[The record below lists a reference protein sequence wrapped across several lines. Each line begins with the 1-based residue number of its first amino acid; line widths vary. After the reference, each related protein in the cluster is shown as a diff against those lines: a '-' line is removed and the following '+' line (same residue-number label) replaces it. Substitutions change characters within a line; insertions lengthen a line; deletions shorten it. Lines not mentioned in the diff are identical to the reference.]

1 MSGLGTQTIELNHDN
16 CLELLK
22 RYLDTGYSKGKCF
35 SIKDGAT
42 LHKFLR
48 VLRKQEEDDTIE
60 ERSAYLVVFK
70 ALETANAQ
78 GAFSLDDSAVLDRI
92 ITFLSDE
99 LAEKAKAA
107 ETKPAEKKAKEV

>member
-1 MSGLGTQTIELNHDN
+1 MTSQGQQTIELNHDN

-22 RYLDTGYSKGKCF
+22 RYLDSGYSKGRCF

-48 VLRKQEEDDTIE
+48 ILRKQEEDPSVDD
-60 ERSAYLVVFK
+60 RNAYLVLFK
-70 ALETANAQ
+70 ALELANSQ

-99 LAEKAKAA
+99 LAEKTKAPSPP
-107 ETKPAEKKAKEV
+107 EPKLKEL